1 MKHEGYNQTTGNPAY
16 SYQYNGKELQKE
28 TGWSD
33 YGARMYMSDIARWG
47 VIDPLAETYRRFT
60 PYNYALNNPIRFIDP
75 DGRKVVAPD
84 QEGVGGFAAG
94 GFASYFAGGGSGRV
108 KALHTFFGSEDGL
121 GAFYNTGAS
130 GGGGGSSTPK
140 TFGETQW
147 YRDLMSHFKNG
158 DPGPKYTKK
167 HFLLIQ
173 GLSTVAN
180 KLFGTPFTLDKLT
193 ESEKQAI
200 FKQSARKTTAIL
212 MYEYASGTGPAHR
225 NFYPE
230 DAITEDIKWSNSS
243 ARATTMFADDYNS
256 GRIKD
261 GETVQYYIGSSPDKI
276 GISGSI
282 SAHLKGLADQ
292 SIWRGGMIYNMQKR
306 GDKLYV
312 NVFDKYTV
320 SSGISR
326 NDSDSFNRGKSITPL
341 GTTTINIHFNYQ
353 WINTQ

>member
-1 MKHEGYNQTTGNPAY
+1 MGC
-16 SYQYNGKELQKE
+16 
-28 TGWSD
+28 
-33 YGARMYMSDIARWG
+33 
-47 VIDPLAETYRRFT
+47 IDPLAETTTRVN
-60 PYNYALNNPIRFIDP
+60 PYNYALNNPVMFIDP
-75 DGRKVVAPD
+75 DGRKAFAPEPVED
-84 QEGVGGFAAG
+84 NVPRGGLADFYLRG
-94 GFASYFAGGGSGRV
+94 GNGSYASYNEF
-108 KALHTFFGSEDGL
+108 L
-121 GAFYNTGAS
+121 GKDMLIFYKGANGAY

-140 TFGETQW
+140 TFGETQL
-147 YRDLMSHFKNG
+147 YKDIMAQVKNG
-158 DPGPKYTKK
+158 DPHPKYTKQ

-180 KLFGTPFTLDKLT
+180 KLFGTPFTLNKLT

-320 SSGISR
+320 SSGVSR